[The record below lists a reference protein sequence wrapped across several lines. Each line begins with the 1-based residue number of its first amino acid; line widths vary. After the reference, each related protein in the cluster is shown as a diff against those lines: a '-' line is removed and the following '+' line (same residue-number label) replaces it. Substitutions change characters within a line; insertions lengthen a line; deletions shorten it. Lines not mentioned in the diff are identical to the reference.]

1 MENHQKHAARGVK
14 RPFILTFLC
23 LIGFTYTALFS
34 LFFLS
39 GIIYSSGFSGVLDKY
54 LQIYDLS
61 RLNFFFFALAGFAI
75 FFTSFTGVYLMWK
88 MHWAGYYIYTLSAL
102 TFISLEMV
110 FAGFYL
116 PDFVIH
122 ITFIF
127 LFLIAMTLAARKK
140 KRAARKA
147 TEETPE
153 GA

>member
-1 MENHQKHAARGVK
+1 MDNQQIPASGKVK
-14 RPFILTFLC
+14 RPFFLTFLC

-34 LFFLS
+34 LFFLT

-75 FFTSFTGVYLMWK
+75 FFTSFAGVYLMWK
-88 MHWAGYYIYTLSAL
+88 MHWTGYYIYTFSAL
-102 TFISLEMV
+102 AFISLEMI

-116 PDFVIH
+116 PDFIIH

-127 LFLIAMTLAARKK
+127 LFLLAMAYASRKK
-140 KRAARKA
+140 KRAAKKVA
-147 TEETPE
+147 EET
-153 GA
+153 A